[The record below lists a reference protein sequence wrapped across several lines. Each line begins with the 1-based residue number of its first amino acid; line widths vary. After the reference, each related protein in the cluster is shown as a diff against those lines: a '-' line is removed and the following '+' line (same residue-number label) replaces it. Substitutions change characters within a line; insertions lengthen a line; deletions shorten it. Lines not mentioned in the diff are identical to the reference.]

1 MKLQTKR
8 GFTLIELLVVIAII
22 GMLSSVV
29 LASLNSAREKSRD
42 ARRLAD
48 LKSIQTALELKAD
61 DTSPFGYPNET
72 SDTIT
77 STQLGTSYLSAVPTD
92 PKTNSAYTYRN
103 LTSAESATCTTSGC
117 TRYILRA
124 TLENTSN
131 PALSNNINST
141 VGGISC
147 ANASGYYCIKP

>member
-1 MKLQTKR
+1 MKK

-48 LKSIQTALELKAD
+48 IKQIQTALEMKAD
-61 DTSPFGYPNET
+61 DTSPFMYPNET

-77 STQLGTSYLSAVPTD
+77 STQLGSTYLSGVPVD
-92 PKTNSAYTYRN
+92 PKTGGAYTYRN
-103 LTSAESATCTTSGC
+103 LTSAESSSCTTSGC

-124 TLENTSN
+124 TLENTSHS
-131 PALSNNINST
+131 ALTGNINTT

-147 ANASGYYCIKP
+147 ANASGYYCVKP